1 MEWSKIKNIV
11 ILLLALVNVFLLVL
25 VVSQERRSVRY
36 QEEARTEAVAVLAK
50 NGVDFLPERI
60 PGDLEL
66 LPLEVER
73 DRMGELEDSMAEALL
88 GDVRKENQG
97 GDLQVTYVSHTGQAD
112 FYSSGRFIFTF
123 QPGALPLSGE
133 EPARHAADC
142 LRSLGFEGE
151 IAGVEY
157 DGETV
162 TVTFF
167 QNWEGIPVFSCEAV
181 FSYQDGELR
190 QIDAQ
195 RLSGTARQ
203 AAGGEALLSTA
214 TVLIR
219 FLAGINDG
227 AVRVCTEIQDM
238 TPGYQANL
246 SRPVTYL
253 SPVWRITTDTGVYY
267 MDGVTGEITPAV

>member
-123 QPGALPLSGE
+123 QPGAPRLQAKNR
-133 EPARHAADC
+133 PAMRPIACAAWASKEK
-142 LRSLGFEGE
+142 SLVWSMME
-151 IAGVEY
+151 
-157 DGETV
+157 
-162 TVTFF
+162 
-167 QNWEGIPVFSCEAV
+167 
-181 FSYQDGELR
+181 
-190 QIDAQ
+190 
-195 RLSGTARQ
+195 RL
-203 AAGGEALLSTA
+203 
-214 TVLIR
+214 
-219 FLAGINDG
+219 
-227 AVRVCTEIQDM
+227 
-238 TPGYQANL
+238 
-246 SRPVTYL
+246 
-253 SPVWRITTDTGVYY
+253 
-267 MDGVTGEITPAV
+267 